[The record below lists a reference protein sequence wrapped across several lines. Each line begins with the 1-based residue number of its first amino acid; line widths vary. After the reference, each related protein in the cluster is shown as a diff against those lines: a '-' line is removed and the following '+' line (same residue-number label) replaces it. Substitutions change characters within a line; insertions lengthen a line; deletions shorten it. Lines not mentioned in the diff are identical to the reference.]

1 MDEKMENNSALS
13 PACALFERFG
23 SRWALLV
30 LLTLHEHEVLRF
42 GELTRAVPGGI
53 SERMLAATVR
63 DLEQAGLVARTVY
76 PEVPPRVEY
85 ALTPKGGSLVPLLR
99 QLLEWAEKNG

>member
-1 MDEKMENNSALS
+1 MKKNGQNSSLS

-42 GELTRAVPGGI
+42 GELTRSVPGGI

-63 DLEQAGLVARTVY
+63 DLEQAGLIARKVW

-85 ALTPKGGSLVPLLR
+85 RLTERGASLLPLLDA
-99 QLLEWAEKNG
+99 LVAWAERNL